1 MEPISKT
8 EFKARALEILRN
20 IEQSGES
27 RTITDHGRP
36 TLEIKKLRQRQ
47 ENPLVVLKGTVVKY
61 ETATQP
67 VADDD
72 WENA

>member
-8 EFKARALEILRN
+8 EFKSRALEILRN
-20 IEQSGES
+20 IEQSGEP

-47 ENPLVVLKGTVVKY
+47 ESPLKVLKGTVIKF
-61 ETATQP
+61 EDATSP
-67 VADDD
+67 IVEDD